1 MDKDSGNACLKIQI
15 FYLTLMN
22 MLSFVAPALF
32 MYTIHI
38 AMYTF
43 QSNVIVDVLQQLGM
57 VANGPDAPKN
67 NVVGIFVYVIDFIY
81 AMIFLGLVFFSMHLT
96 NREGRFKG
104 FFYGVST
111 LYGIF
116 SLSVFGVLLYDIISG
131 FFTGKNECNY

>member
-1 MDKDSGNACLKIQI
+1 
-15 FYLTLMN
+15 
-22 MLSFVAPALF
+22 MLSYIAPALF

-43 QSNVIVDVLQQLGM
+43 QANIIVDVLQQLNL
-57 VANGPDAPKN
+57 VVQSTDAKN
-67 NVVGIFVYVIDFIY
+67 NTVMGIFVYVIDFIY

-96 NREGRFKG
+96 NREGKFRG

-116 SLSVFGVLLYDIISG
+116 SLAVFGVLLYDIFTG
-131 FFTGKNECNY
+131 FFSGKNEFLIANKWFVDSIQGG

>member
-1 MDKDSGNACLKIQI
+1 MDKDVGNACLKIQI

-22 MLSFVAPALF
+22 MLSYIAPALF

-43 QSNVIVDVLQQLGM
+43 QSNVIVVVLQQLGM
-57 VANGPDAPKN
+57 VVESTEASN
-67 NVVGIFVYVIDFIY
+67 NTVVGIFVYVIDFIY

-111 LYGIF
+111 IYGIF
-116 SLSVFGVLLYDIISG
+116 SISVFVVLLYDIITG
-131 FFTGKNECNY
+131 FFEGKNACNY